1 MEHIM
6 KAIKFILNLC
16 LLFAAIFLGYSYITK
31 QGIFQPKLHDSPDV
45 NISNKADINTS
56 FSLINQDGITI
67 SSKDFLG
74 KHMLVLFGFSSCKT
88 ICPMELGLAS
98 TILDQ
103 LGNEAGKLQVVFITI
118 DPTKDTVETLKEFHK
133 NFDSR
138 IQMLTGNI
146 EAINQIVQGYK
157 VYVGQPDNDNQ
168 INHSGIMYIVDK
180 KGEYLAHFVPD
191 LKSKEPQVDK
201 LLSLIKQYL

>member
-1 MEHIM
+1 M

-31 QGIFQPKLHDSPDV
+31 QGIFQPKLHNSPDV
-45 NISNKADINTS
+45 NISNKADINTN
-56 FSLINQDGITI
+56 FTLTNQDGVTI

-74 KHMLVLFGFSSCKT
+74 KHMLVFFGFSSCKT

-98 TILDQ
+98 QVLDQ
-103 LGNEAGKLQVVFITI
+103 LGDKANKLQVIFITI
-118 DPTKDTVETLKEFHK
+118 DPARDTVSTLKEFHK

-138 IQMLTGNI
+138 IQMLTGSI
-146 EAINQIVQGYK
+146 EAINEVVKGYK
-157 VYVGQPDNDNQ
+157 AYVGKPDNDNQ
-168 INHSGIMYIVDK
+168 IDHSGIMYIVDK
-180 KGEYLAHFVPD
+180 KGEYLAHFAPE
-191 LKSKEPQVDK
+191 LKSQEPQVDK